1 MEKDYERMYD
11 ILAQYENEMH
21 EKNQKKLRI
30 GLRCIWII
38 PLIFLCLLFLTDTSK
53 VVFLILWI
61 ASLFGIAVYLIL
73 LEYADYKLQ
82 EKLGEISGRKDK
94 EVQALLAPDLAGVEG
109 RLRNVI
115 EKIDSG
121 LNAPEE
127 LVLEEKPQEE
137 TLLEENETDAEV
149 KEIEE
154 HI

>member
-1 MEKDYERMYD
+1 M
-11 ILAQYENEMH
+11 
-21 EKNQKKLRI
+21 
-30 GLRCIWII
+30 
-38 PLIFLCLLFLTDTSK
+38 
-53 VVFLILWI
+53 
-61 ASLFGIAVYLIL
+61 
-73 LEYADYKLQ
+73 
-82 EKLGEISGRKDK
+82 
-94 EVQALLAPDLAGVEG
+94 LAPDLAGVEG

-137 TLLEENETDAEV
+137 ALLEENETDAEV

>member
-137 TLLEENETDAEV
+137 PLLEENETDAEV

>member
-1 MEKDYERMYD
+1 MEKDYEKMYD

-94 EVQALLAPDLAGVEG
+94 EVQALLAPDLAGMEG

-127 LVLEEKPQEE
+127 LVLEEKSQEE
-137 TLLEENETDAEV
+137 ALLEENETDAEV